1 MSELAKL
8 ARWRRGGDLAPFSAV
23 KMASQ
28 DRGGLRGA
36 ELVDRVAAQEGG
48 AARAAIVGAAA
59 GAASPKPTEEPEG
72 DRAPENSA
80 DLAWW
85 ARCVR
90 PSRRVVGPTQ
100 PILASNRLVALPGTL
115 TPNSQRSTYQF
126 WTRPLSARHEERWM
140 AERQVLHAL
149 QHLPALTRSAH
160 KTPRLEMHVCSF
172 WHFLE
177 FRAPS

>member
-8 ARWRRGGDLAPFSAV
+8 ARWRRGGDIAPFSAV

-59 GAASPKPTEEPEG
+59 GAASPKPTEEPAG
-72 DRAPENSA
+72 DRAPEENSA

-90 PSRRVVGPTQ
+90 PSRRAVGPTQ
-100 PILASNRLVALPGTL
+100 LILASNRLVAFPGTL
-115 TPNSQRSTYQF
+115 HPNSQRSTY
-126 WTRPLSARHEERWM
+126 
-140 AERQVLHAL
+140 
-149 QHLPALTRSAH
+149 
-160 KTPRLEMHVCSF
+160 
-172 WHFLE
+172 
-177 FRAPS
+177 